1 MKWVTRSI
9 LVLLAVFV
17 VTAVGLW
24 FASNRSDAGRMRG
37 SIEIARPAEV
47 VWPWMTDPERLP
59 QWVGW
64 LEAVESD
71 STSPAEGI
79 GHRETWVMNDPR
91 MKEKLRVPGTITLW
105 EPPHQLGVHVELSG
119 MFTGDVFY
127 KLTDLGNGRTRVE
140 QDGRFL
146 YGSQLAKL
154 MEPMVTPDAMRK
166 LVADLNRLRQKVE
179 AEPFTPDPGEMADST
194 AADAA
199 LDSIATGA
207 AVDSTSQSR

>member
-1 MKWVTRSI
+1 MKWVTRSL
-9 LVLLAVFV
+9 LVLLVVLV
-17 VTAVGLW
+17 VTALGLW

-47 VWPWMTDPERLP
+47 VWPWMTDAARLP

-71 STSPAEGI
+71 STGPAEGI

-105 EPPHQLGVHVELSG
+105 EPPYQMGVHVELPG

-127 KLTDLGNGRTRVE
+127 SSPTW
-140 QDGRFL
+140 
-146 YGSQLAKL
+146 A
-154 MEPMVTPDAMRK
+154 
-166 LVADLNRLRQKVE
+166 
-179 AEPFTPDPGEMADST
+179 T
-194 AADAA
+194 AARASSRTG
-199 LDSIATGA
+199 DSATRA
-207 AVDSTSQSR
+207 SSPSSWSPWSRPTRCASWWPT